1 MSTPDRLSYK
11 AQCEREATAAVA
23 PEYTPTD
30 SRTHAGEVMAAHQG
44 APSIAV
50 QSATHGA
57 PLPGVDKGPD
67 PRGGAR

>member
-1 MSTPDRLSYK
+1 M
-11 AQCEREATAAVA
+11 AALRAHESWAASKVA

-30 SRTHAGEVMAAHQG
+30 SRTHQDEVMAAHSG
-44 APSIAV
+44 LPSLET
-50 QSATHGA
+50 QSKTHGA